1 MKLDPLVKP
10 RSVAIVGATDRG
22 GPGRAV
28 MESLGAI
35 GFTGPVYPVN
45 PNYPTVLNVK
55 CYPSLMELPEAPD
68 MVVFSIRNPL
78 IPEQM
83 RLAVKRGAR
92 AAVIYDSG
100 FAELGGDGAKLQ
112 DEITGLAREAGMPV
126 CGPNCMGILNPPARV
141 TTYKQ
146 NVLDPAALV
155 GNVGIISQS
164 GSVCIAL
171 LSDLRRFGVSLSVSA
186 GNEAVTRTVDY
197 LDYLIHDPNTK
208 VIATFT
214 ETVREP
220 ERYVAALDRAAD
232 AGKPVVVIKV
242 GRTERT
248 QRAITSHT
256 GGLAGSSR
264 VFSELLRAHRAI
276 EVNDLDEMTEVL
288 AVCQGQRWPRGRGIS
303 VITGSGGLAE
313 LILDNATAAGLD
325 LPPLTAGE
333 RAEAE
338 RVIGR
343 ITGDG
348 NPFDAWGNG
357 NYAVN
362 IPHALSVADSSERI
376 HSILYCADASNDPV
390 IGSPSRVFEN
400 VNMLAKAA
408 SASEKPY
415 YLMSTRSGVMNRK
428 QIDGMRDAGLVV
440 VGGTRQGLGA
450 LDRMGRWAV
459 GLKPL
464 RAGIAPPGAQLGD
477 ELKNGRRTINE
488 HDAKRLLAAYGIP
501 VTREQRVTTVTDAA
515 AAARALGYPV
525 VLKVVSDAIAHKTE
539 LGLVAVNLKSDD
551 ELNRAYAQLAER
563 LEKLEPRPADAAFL
577 VQEFV
582 AGGVEVFAGV
592 SRDPDFGLS
601 LAFGMGGI
609 AIEVTR
615 DFALRM
621 LPLRDGDAEAMIAET
636 RGAAL
641 LGAVRGGNAG
651 DVKSLA
657 ACLYALGDF
666 AWHNA
671 DTIAEIDLNPIK
683 VLPTGSVVVDA
694 LIVASTKANRQA
706 ATGAISQTCVTGSG
720 SASSA
725 IS

>member
-28 MESLGAI
+28 IESLGAI
-35 GFTGPVYPVN
+35 GFTGPIYPVN
-45 PNYPTVLNVK
+45 PKYPTVMNIT
-55 CYPSLMELPEAPD
+55 CYPSLTELPEAPD
-68 MVVFSIRNPL
+68 IVVFSIRNPL

-112 DEITGLAREAGMPV
+112 DEIAAMAREAGMPV
-126 CGPNCMGILNPPARV
+126 CGPNCMGILNPQARV

-146 NVLDPAALV
+146 NVREPAAIV
-155 GNVGIISQS
+155 GNVGIVSQS

-197 LDYLIHDPNTK
+197 LDYLIDDPNTK

-248 QRAITSHT
+248 QHAITSHT

-288 AVCQGQRWPRGRGIS
+288 AVCQGKRWPRGRGIS
-303 VITGSGGLAE
+303 VVTGSGGLSE
-313 LILDNATAAGLD
+313 LILDNATAASLD
-325 LPPLTAGE
+325 LPPLSAEE
-333 RAEAE
+333 RAGAE

-362 IPHALSVADSSERI
+362 LPHAMAVVDKSARI
-376 HSILYCADASNDPV
+376 DAIVYCADTSNDPI
-390 IGSPSRVFEN
+390 IGHPSRVSEN
-400 VNMLAKAA
+400 VEMLAKAA

-440 VGGTRQGLGA
+440 IGGTRQGLGA
-450 LDRMGRWAV
+450 LDRIGCWSL
-459 GLKPL
+459 GLKPA
-464 RAGIAPPGAQLGD
+464 RASAAPPQTRLANQ
-477 ELKNGRRTINE
+477 GRRTINE
-488 HDAKRLLAAYGIP
+488 FDAKQLLATYGIP
-501 VTREQRVTTVTDAA
+501 IAQEQRVTTAAEATAA
-515 AAARALGYPV
+515 AHALGYPV
-525 VLKVVSDAIAHKTE
+525 VLKALSDSIAHKTE
-539 LGLVAVNLKSDD
+539 LGLVAVNLKDD
-551 ELNRAYAQLAER
+551 AALARAYAQLNER
-563 LEKLEPRPADAAFL
+563 LDKLEPRPANVAFL

-582 AGGVEVFAGV
+582 ADGVEVFAGV

-601 LAFGMGGI
+601 LAFGMGGV
-609 AIEVTR
+609 AIEVVR

-641 LGAVRGGNAG
+641 FGAVRGRPAS

-657 ACLYALGDF
+657 TCLYALADF
-666 AWHNA
+666 AWHHA
-671 DTIAEIDLNPIK
+671 ALISEIDLNPIK
-683 VLPTGSVVVDA
+683 VLPEGHGCVVVDA
-694 LIVASTKANRQA
+694 LIVTQPPEKK
-706 ATGAISQTCVTGSG
+706 
-720 SASSA
+720 
-725 IS
+725 

>member
-1 MKLDPLVKP
+1 MRLDPLVKP

-35 GFTGPVYPVN
+35 GFTGAVYPVN
-45 PNYPTVLNVK
+45 PKYPTVLNTT
-55 CYPSLMELPEAPD
+55 CYPSLADLPEAPD
-68 MVVFSIRNPL
+68 VVVFSIRNPL

-92 AAVIYDSG
+92 SAVIYDSG
-100 FAELGGDGAKLQ
+100 FAELGHDGAKLQ
-112 DEITGLAREAGMPV
+112 DEIASLAREAGMPI

-146 NVLDPAALV
+146 NIMDPAAIV
-155 GNVGIISQS
+155 GNVGIVSQS
-164 GSVCIAL
+164 GSVCIGL

-197 LDYLIHDPNTK
+197 IDYLIDDPNTK

-288 AVCQGQRWPRGRGIS
+288 AVCQGERWPKGRGIS

-313 LILDNATAAGLD
+313 LILDNATAIGLD
-325 LPPLTAGE
+325 MPPLSKDE

-362 IPHALSVADSSERI
+362 LPHAMAVVDGSDRIDSI
-376 HSILYCADASNDPV
+376 CYCSDTSNDPV
-390 IGSPSRVFEN
+390 IGHPGRVLEN
-400 VNMLAKAA
+400 VSMLTTAA
-408 SASEKPY
+408 RNSQKQKPY
-415 YLMSTRSGVMNRK
+415 YLLSTRAGVMNRR
-428 QIDGMRDAGLVV
+428 QVDAMRQEGLVV
-440 VGGTRQGLGA
+440 IGGTRQGLAA
-450 LDRMGRWAV
+450 LDRMGRWSKGVQPSRPRAA
-459 GLKPL
+459 KPN
-464 RAGIAPPGAQLGD
+464 AQVTG
-477 ELKNGRRTINE
+477 EFKHGRPTINE
-488 HDAKRLLAAYGIP
+488 FDAKRMLAAYGMT
-501 VTREQRVTTVTDAA
+501 VTREARVTTLAEA
-515 AAARALGYPV
+515 LQAARRIGYPV
-525 VLKVVSDAIAHKTE
+525 VLKAVSDEFTHKTE
-539 LGLVAVNLKSDD
+539 LGVVAVNLKNDD
-551 ELNRAYAQLAER
+551 ELLRAFARLSER
-563 LEKLEPRPADAAFL
+563 IGKLEKLPADAAFL

-582 AGGVEVFAGV
+582 ADGIEVFAGV

-601 LAFGMGGI
+601 LAFGTGGI
-609 AIEVTR
+609 AIEAIR

-641 LGAVRGGNAG
+641 LGAVRGREAA
-651 DVKSLA
+651 DIKSLA
-657 ACLYALGDF
+657 ACLYALADF
-666 AWHNA
+666 ACDHA
-671 DTIAEIDLNPIK
+671 DSVAEIDLNPIK
-683 VLPTGSVVVDA
+683 VLPGQRGCVVVDA
-694 LIVASTKANRQA
+694 LIVTRSNAGT
-706 ATGAISQTCVTGSG
+706 
-720 SASSA
+720 
-725 IS
+725 

>member
-1 MKLDPLVKP
+1 MQLDPLVKP

-35 GFTGPVYPVN
+35 GFTGPIYPVN
-45 PNYPTVLNVK
+45 PNYPTVLNIK
-55 CYPSLMELPEAPD
+55 CYPTLTDLPEAPD
-68 MVVFSIRNPL
+68 IVVFSIRNPL

-83 RLAVKRGAR
+83 KLAVQRGAR
-92 AAVIYDSG
+92 AAIIYDSG
-100 FAELGGDGAKLQ
+100 FAELGADGAKLQ
-112 DEITGLAREAGMPV
+112 EQIAGMAREAGMPV

-146 NVLDPAALV
+146 HIIDPPAIV
-155 GNVGIISQS
+155 GNVGIVSQS
-164 GSVCIAL
+164 GSVCIGM

-197 LDYLIHDPNTK
+197 LEWLIDDPNTK

-232 AGKPVVVIKV
+232 AGKPVVVVKV

-288 AVCQGQRWPRGRGIS
+288 AVCQGKRWPKGRGIS

-313 LILDNATAAGLD
+313 LILDNATAIGLD
-325 LPPLTAGE
+325 LPPLSADE
-333 RAEAE
+333 RKEAE

-362 IPHALSVADSSERI
+362 LPHAMSVVDQSERI
-376 HSILYCADASNDPV
+376 DSICYCSDTSNDPA
-390 IGSPSRVFEN
+390 IGHPGRVLEN
-400 VNMLAKAA
+400 VAMLSAAA
-408 SASEKPY
+408 SKSAKPY
-415 YLMSTRSGVMNRK
+415 YLLSTRSGVMNRK
-428 QIDGMRDAGLVV
+428 QIDAMRQEGLVV
-440 VGGTRQGLGA
+440 IGGTRQGLAA
-450 LDRMGRWAV
+450 LDRLGRWAEAR
-459 GLKPL
+459 KPL
-464 RAGIAPPGAQLGD
+464 RKGTAAGQVRLADQLNGGA
-477 ELKNGRRTINE
+477 RTINE
-488 HDAKRLLAAYGIP
+488 FDSKKLLAAYGIP
-501 VTREQRVTTVTDAA
+501 ITREQRVETLADAA
-515 AAARALGYPV
+515 KAAKTLGYPV
-525 VLKVVSDAIAHKTE
+525 VLKAVSDAIAHKTE
-539 LGLVAVNLKSDD
+539 LGVVAVNLKTED
-551 ELNRAYAQLAER
+551 ELASAFAKITER
-563 LEKLEPRPADAAFL
+563 LGKLESRPADLGFL

-582 AGGVEVFAGV
+582 PGGVEVFAGV

-609 AIEVTR
+609 AIEVMR

-641 LGAVRGGNAG
+641 LGSVRGGEAG

-666 AWHNA
+666 AQQNA
-671 DTIAEIDLNPIK
+671 DRIAEIDLNPIK
-683 VLPTGSVVVDA
+683 VLPQGRGVIVVDA
-694 LIVASTKANRQA
+694 LIVARADAKT
-706 ATGAISQTCVTGSG
+706 
-720 SASSA
+720 
-725 IS
+725 

>member
-1 MKLDPLVKP
+1 MRLDPLVRP

-28 MESLGAI
+28 IQSLGAI
-35 GFTGPVYPVN
+35 GFTGPIYPVN
-45 PNYPTVLNVK
+45 PKYKTVGNIV
-55 CYPSLMELPEAPD
+55 CYPSLTDVPEAPD
-68 MVVFSIRNPL
+68 VVVFSIRNPL

-83 RLAVKRGAR
+83 RLAAKRGAR

-100 FAELGGDGAKLQ
+100 FAELGGDGARLQ
-112 DEITGLAREAGMPV
+112 EEIAGLAREAGMPV
-126 CGPNCMGILNPPARV
+126 CGPNCMGILNPPACV

-146 NVLDPAALV
+146 TIMDPAAIV

-164 GSVCIAL
+164 GSVIIGL
-171 LSDLRRFGVSLSVSA
+171 LSDLRRFGISLSVSA

-197 LDYLIHDPNTK
+197 IEYLIDDPNTK
-208 VIATFT
+208 VIATFI

-264 VFSELLRAHRAI
+264 VFAELLRAHRAI
-276 EVNDLDEMTEVL
+276 EVSDLDEMTEVL
-288 AVCQGQRWPRGRGIS
+288 AVCQGKRWPRGRGIS

-313 LILDNATAAGLD
+313 LILDNATALGLD
-325 LPPLTAGE
+325 LPPLALQE

-338 RVIGR
+338 SVIGR

-362 IPHALSVADSSERI
+362 LPHAMSVVDKSERI
-376 HSILYCADASNDPV
+376 DSICYCSDTSNDPV
-390 IGSPSRVFEN
+390 IGHPGRVLEN
-400 VNMLAKAA
+400 VTMLATAA
-408 SASEKPY
+408 RASTKPY
-415 YLMSTRSGVMNRK
+415 YLLSTRAGVMNRK
-428 QIDGMRDAGLVV
+428 QVDAMRQEGLVV
-440 VGGTRQGLGA
+440 IGGTRQGLSA
-450 LDRMGRWAV
+450 LDRMGRWAL

-464 RAGIAPPGAQLGD
+464 RRSTLATPKPARSLD
-477 ELKNGRRTINE
+477 GRRRTVNE
-488 HDAKRLLAAYGIP
+488 FDAKQLLEEYGIP
-501 VTREQRVTTVTDAA
+501 ITRERRVQTLEQALEAA
-515 AAARALGYPV
+515 TALGYPV
-525 VLKVVSDAIAHKTE
+525 VLKAVSDHIPHKTE
-539 LGLVAVNLKSDD
+539 LGLVAVDLGNGQD
-551 ELNRAYAQLAER
+551 LAHAFAR
-563 LEKLEPRPADAAFL
+563 LSKRIAALDPRPADIAFL

-601 LAFGMGGI
+601 LAFGVGGI
-609 AIEVTR
+609 AIEVVR
-615 DFALRM
+615 DFSLRL
-621 LPLRDGDAEAMIAET
+621 LPLRDGDAETMIAET

-641 LGAVRGGNAG
+641 LGGIRGGEAA
-651 DVKSLA
+651 DTESLA
-657 ACLYALGDF
+657 ACLYSLAEF

-671 DTIAEIDLNPIK
+671 DRLAEIDLNPIK
-683 VLPTGSVVVDA
+683 VRPAARGCVVVDA
-694 LIVASTKANRQA
+694 LIVTRADSK
-706 ATGAISQTCVTGSG
+706 
-720 SASSA
+720 
-725 IS
+725 